1 MSVDTGAGD
10 GTIRLDVLDYRTIQ
24 DAATNALQGGF
35 TASEKYTLDG
45 LVLEF
50 STISSSFVVTPG
62 GTLAVTATVS
72 ASPETVAGFQLNFA
86 QSAIAPGQLHLHEW
100 STSSEWSVV
109 TDGTLGTPSDTFVSA
124 ASLSTAM
131 TAPVELGR
139 FEILAPNVT
148 VDTDFLLTV
157 NSLLGGAFDTHFTST
172 SSAIRIADYADA
184 IIQVRVDSIPPT
196 VDSVEVNAG
205 LTDPPDRP
213 GGMQPTSWENQ
224 RSDIRT
230 IEVTFSEEVAV
241 TPSDLKLTNLGKNAD
256 VEPDA
261 VIPLTEGQLNIVG
274 RTLTISFTSYE
285 LPDGIYQLEILADVQ
300 DAAGNLLDG
309 NADGIGGDSFV
320 ITGDSQS
327 RLHKLAGDYTGDGAV
342 SIHDWQ
348 IFVYWFGPGEPA
360 APDYMDLNSDGGVS
374 IPDLPTFKG
383 NFGPENSLVF
393 PQAAAALMIGSAA
406 PSSEFSEADDGP
418 AFATPHVTASVPD
431 VTNLPTSGPMDHQP
445 TENSPTI
452 SPPVR
457 DDSSRLDKPLT
468 EEALTVIVDA
478 AITRWGDAGV
488 TAEEMS
494 RLEAVEV
501 RIDDLGHELGRARSE
516 LVLIDDDGAG
526 CGWFVDPTP
535 DDDCE
540 FDDRR
545 RAPHESPAWGQS
557 DLLTVVIH
565 ELGHVLGREHVDAD
579 QDPDG
584 LMRETLDVSTRRLPF
599 SADAPLESAAIDGFF
614 GTVFE
619 AEESLLPFDA

>member
-1 MSVDTGAGD
+1 M
-10 GTIRLDVLDYRTIQ
+10 
-24 DAATNALQGGF
+24 
-35 TASEKYTLDG
+35 
-45 LVLEF
+45 
-50 STISSSFVVTPG
+50 
-62 GTLAVTATVS
+62 
-72 ASPETVAGFQLNFA
+72 
-86 QSAIAPGQLHLHEW
+86 
-100 STSSEWSVV
+100 
-109 TDGTLGTPSDTFVSA
+109 
-124 ASLSTAM
+124 
-131 TAPVELGR
+131 
-139 FEILAPNVT
+139 
-148 VDTDFLLTV
+148 
-157 NSLLGGAFDTHFTST
+157 
-172 SSAIRIADYADA
+172 
-184 IIQVRVDSIPPT
+184 
-196 VDSVEVNAG
+196 
-205 LTDPPDRP
+205 
-213 GGMQPTSWENQ
+213 
-224 RSDIRT
+224 
-230 IEVTFSEEVAV
+230 
-241 TPSDLKLTNLGKNAD
+241 
-256 VEPDA
+256 
-261 VIPLTEGQLNIVG
+261 TEGQLNIVG